1 VDSTTALGAF
11 LSGFGAAAS
20 ALLSA
25 RILIRRARTD
35 CDKRVEELMKTL
47 HEGIEIGEHHE

>member
-1 VDSTTALGAF
+1 MDSTTALGAF